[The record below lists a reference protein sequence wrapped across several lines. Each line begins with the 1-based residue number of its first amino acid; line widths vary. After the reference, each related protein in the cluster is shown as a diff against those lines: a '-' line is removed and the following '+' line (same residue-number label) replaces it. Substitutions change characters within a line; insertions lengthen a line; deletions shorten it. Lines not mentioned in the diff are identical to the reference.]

1 MKTVIVEDEYYAAQ
15 RLEKLLTQLD
25 ADIEVVTVLHSVSQ
39 AVEWF
44 CSDAEYDLVFMDIQ
58 LADGIS
64 LEIFSQ
70 AEIAAPVVF
79 TTAYDEYA
87 LKAFEV
93 NSIDYLLKPISV
105 DKLSRSLRKLKQ
117 LQQTT
122 LDEQARQIAQ
132 LQAAIAQPPA
142 DYKSRFLVKT
152 GSRYIPI
159 AIKDVAYFIIHKQ
172 LPWLVTT
179 TGKRYMI
186 DQTLD
191 EIEAVIDPAQFYRI
205 NRQMLLGF
213 AAISAIHPYFSNRL
227 LIETSP
233 PADEDVIVSKRKTPA
248 FKGWLQK

>member
-15 RLEKLLTQLD
+15 RLGNLLKQLD
-25 ADIEVVTVLHSVSQ
+25 ASIEIIAELHSVSQ

-44 CSDAEYDLVFMDIQ
+44 CNTKEYDLVFMDIQ

-70 AEIAAPVVF
+70 TEITAPVVF

-105 DKLSRSLRKLKQ
+105 EKLSRSLRKLKQ

-122 LDEQARQIAQ
+122 MDEQSRQIAQ
-132 LQAAIAQPPA
+132 LQAAITQPA
-142 DYKSRFLVKT
+142 ANYKSRFLVKT
-152 GSRYIPI
+152 GARYIPV
-159 AIKDVAYFIIHKQ
+159 AIQDVAYFVIRKQ
-172 LPWLVTT
+172 LPYLVTIS
-179 TGKRYMI
+179 GKRYMI

-191 EIEAVIDPAQFYRI
+191 EVEAVVDPSQFYRI

-213 AAISAIHPYFSNRL
+213 SAISAIHPYFSNRL
-227 LIETSP
+227 LIETTP
-233 PADEDVIVSKRKTPA
+233 PAEEDVIVSKRKTPA
-248 FKGWLQK
+248 FKEWLQK